1 MTAYKYVARD
11 AESRVNWGD
20 ISKTWSDAI
29 LKVETDREAKRQT
42 IKTETDELANKLIA
56 APRGQHKGANEW
68 TAGYADLQQ
77 QALLDRYRQLT
88 SGNLSVRDWN
98 SSLANAKQST
108 EQMFNL
114 SKVYQE
120 EYASIMERDQNLESQ
135 EAELALA
142 AEFEGFT
149 NFTDTVPLVDPV
161 TLNATIGKQTYDPET
176 GTYRVGETITMNGMY
191 NLLKGRYNRFD
202 IQAAAAE
209 DIKTLGKYTTVE
221 MDGKVKTRENWQ
233 DDPLYKQELN
243 AKIDVHFSDPQ
254 NITSVLT
261 NSMNSGYSSTGLL
274 ENVLDK
280 DGNVDEKKV
289 FWVTN
294 PAQASAGAKTPLIS
308 LDIQLDDNG
317 NITGRSEAELDDIF
331 GENVSDAERSALV
344 RAAKKQEEEAAAF
357 MRTYYTAEVD
367 LIETPMKEPTDGGDT
382 GLTDAQ
388 RKAIAAR
395 EQTVNAAEHWMNLA
409 FAISPEQKT
418 TSARALQ
425 GLKFEDEYGSKQT
438 IVGVDPL
445 TRNDRVV
452 LTLRDAQGKETT
464 VERKYADSPNAE
476 QWVSQG
482 NFFYEDPAAAENLVR
497 SLQNPQREG
506 GPAFGPMTT
515 DVQATGRAF
524 AEEVVDVIPYE
535 QATVGTGKSAA
546 SAPVYFQENSKPGN
560 AESEAAATTAAA
572 KAALGAMGVDASG
585 ITQITESA
593 SQEFASALGYNEQE
607 TIRFHIPGI
616 TPESLFIPNN
626 QAGINALA
634 DLMTMLPGLIKNR
647 EQVTVKDALTRFS
660 NVPRFEDY
668 NGEKFGDEMREQFG
682 VKGTPEKDE
691 STNTGTTGAASSLYN
706 R

>member
-42 IKTETDELANKLIA
+42 IKTETDELANKLIS
-56 APRGQHKGANEW
+56 APRGQHKGTNEW

-120 EYASIMERDQNLESQ
+120 EYASIMERDQAMDSQ

-202 IQAAAAE
+202 IQAAATE

-233 DDPLYKQELN
+233 DDPLYKKELD

-261 NSMNSGYSSTGLL
+261 NGMDSGYSTTGLL

-280 DGNVDEKKV
+280 EGNVDDKKV

-308 LDIQLDDNG
+308 LDIELDKDG

-331 GENVSDAERSALV
+331 GENVSDEQRSALV
-344 RAAKKQEEEAAAF
+344 RAAKKQEEEATEF

-367 LIETPMKEPTDGGDT
+367 LIETARQEFQPQRPPQSSAGERGLLRQGTSGLRNLEKLHGGNE
-382 GLTDAQ
+382 
-388 RKAIAAR
+388 
-395 EQTVNAAEHWMNLA
+395 EQATE
-409 FAISPEQKT
+409 
-418 TSARALQ
+418 
-425 GLKFEDEYGSKQT
+425 G
-438 IVGVDPL
+438 
-445 TRNDRVV
+445 
-452 LTLRDAQGKETT
+452 
-464 VERKYADSPNAE
+464 
-476 QWVSQG
+476 
-482 NFFYEDPAAAENLVR
+482 
-497 SLQNPQREG
+497 LQNLLDRNYSQFSEG
-506 GPAFGPMTT
+506 TVDIDEETGRRTAVLIRYNPSTKQKEEVPIDIPSGLINMVDAFGPQFFEEGTLPYLYEALDNTERLFGGKPSSATARVSRERALDADNLSAEKVSVMDTEMDFAVALGRIEADGGKVLQSIDAAASNVSVLNSLSGQLNMGAT
-515 DVQATGRAF
+515 ARTITEDEIDEKSGIDPEYHVVSIQFPDVSSHEVLIVNDEQGSEAQKSLFEEMAKRKIRGGKMSLKEILEYLPENSRALNEGG
-524 AEEVVDVIPYE
+524 AYKKI
-535 QATVGTGKSAA
+535 TGKDSTAKMKLLEWKEANADDIAGKTSAEVNLMYA
-546 SAPVYFQENSKPGN
+546 QYFKQ
-560 AESEAAATTAAA
+560 
-572 KAALGAMGVDASG
+572 
-585 ITQITESA
+585 Q
-593 SQEFASALGYNEQE
+593 
-607 TIRFHIPGI
+607 
-616 TPESLFIPNN
+616 
-626 QAGINALA
+626 
-634 DLMTMLPGLIKNR
+634 
-647 EQVTVKDALTRFS
+647 
-660 NVPRFEDY
+660 
-668 NGEKFGDEMREQFG
+668 
-682 VKGTPEKDE
+682 
-691 STNTGTTGAASSLYN
+691 
-706 R
+706 

>member
-29 LKVETDREAKRQT
+29 LKVEEDREAKRQT
-42 IKTETDELANKLIA
+42 IKTETDELANNLIA
-56 APRGQHKGANEW
+56 APRGQHKGTNEW

-120 EYASIMERDQNLESQ
+120 EYASIMERDQNMESQ

-209 DIKTLGKYTTVE
+209 DIKTLGKYTTVV

-233 DDPLYKQELN
+233 DDPLYKQELD

-261 NSMNSGYSSTGLL
+261 NGMDSGYSTTGLL

-280 DGNVDEKKV
+280 DGNVDDKKV

-308 LDIQLDDNG
+308 LDIELDKDG
-317 NITGRSEAELDDIF
+317 NITGRSEAELDNIF
-331 GENVSDAERSALV
+331 GENVSDEQRSALV
-344 RAAKKQEEEAAAF
+344 RAAKKQEEEATEF

-367 LIETPMKEPTDGGDT
+367 LIETPMAERTKGPTSEEIKRQKGAERTVDVVT
-382 GLTDAQ
+382 NI
-388 RKAIAAR
+388 RKLHSLKPG
-395 EQTVNAAEHWMNLA
+395 ESQEDVNAATNYIQQLNPNVRKIDLRDEQIVIRMKDGNLIPIPKGDQADLFVESIINAVYKDKAVDLPSALKKAGVYDEGLTRHTLGAIAGLDETVGYDDEIEVGIEGVLKKSSPRAQYELRTDTVGQDDEGQDAVAAAAVDALARMNFSGVDVEIIPNSAARPGFQFLDTNMNLIKY
-409 FAISPEQKT
+409 FVPDVMPYQVFIPEVN
-418 TSARALQ
+418 AA
-425 GLKFEDEYGSKQT
+425 G
-438 IVGVDPL
+438 IVGQLIEMADIA
-445 TRNDRVV
+445 RSENR
-452 LTLRDAQGKETT
+452 EIT
-464 VERKYADSPNAE
+464 VEELKSSLGPENYKNYNTQEMRNAYPTASGDVVNPN
-476 QWVSQG
+476 VTSG
-482 NFFYEDPAAAENLVR
+482 
-497 SLQNPQREG
+497 
-506 GPAFGPMTT
+506 
-515 DVQATGRAF
+515 
-524 AEEVVDVIPYE
+524 
-535 QATVGTGKSAA
+535 A
-546 SAPVYFQENSKPGN
+546 SSGGN
-560 AESEAAATTAAA
+560 A
-572 KAALGAMGVDASG
+572 
-585 ITQITESA
+585 
-593 SQEFASALGYNEQE
+593 
-607 TIRFHIPGI
+607 R
-616 TPESLFIPNN
+616 
-626 QAGINALA
+626 
-634 DLMTMLPGLIKNR
+634 
-647 EQVTVKDALTRFS
+647 
-660 NVPRFEDY
+660 
-668 NGEKFGDEMREQFG
+668 
-682 VKGTPEKDE
+682 
-691 STNTGTTGAASSLYN
+691 
-706 R
+706 

>member
-42 IKTETDELANKLIA
+42 IKTETDELANKLIE
-56 APRGQHKGANEW
+56 APRGQHQGANEW
-68 TAGYADLQQ
+68 TAGYADMQRE
-77 QALLDRYRQLT
+77 ALLDRYRQLT
-88 SGNLSVRDWN
+88 SGNLAVRDWN
-98 SSLANAKQST
+98 SALANATQST

-120 EYASIMERDQNLESQ
+120 EYASIMERDQNTESQ

-161 TLNATIGKQTYDPET
+161 TLSAKIGRQVYDPET

-209 DIKTLGKYTTVE
+209 DVKTLGKYTTVV

-233 DDPLYKQELN
+233 DDPLYNKELE
-243 AKIDVHFSDPQ
+243 AKIDVHFSNPQ

-261 NSMNSGYSSTGLL
+261 NGMDSGYSTTGLL
-274 ENVLDK
+274 DNVLDRE
-280 DGNVDEKKV
+280 GNVDDKKV

-308 LDIQLDDNG
+308 LDIELDKNG
-317 NITGRSEAELDDIF
+317 NIVGRSDAELDDIF
-331 GENVSDAERSALV
+331 GENVTDAQRSALV
-344 RAAKKQEEEAAAF
+344 RAANKQREAATDF
-357 MRTYYTAEVD
+357 MKTYYTAEVD
-367 LIETPMKEPTDGGDT
+367 LIETPMKEPTSDPGS

-395 EQTVNAAEHWMNLA
+395 DQTVNAAGHWMNLA
-409 FAISPEQKT
+409 FAPTPEQKT

-425 GLKFEDEYGSKQT
+425 GLNFEDEYGSRQT

-445 TRNDRVV
+445 TLDDRVV
-452 LTLRDAQGKETT
+452 LTLRDAQGKETA
-464 VERKYADSPNAE
+464 VERKYTDSPNAE

-497 SLQNPQREG
+497 SAQSREE
-506 GPAFGPMTT
+506 GPLYGNMTLG
-515 DVQATGRAF
+515 VKATGRAF
-524 AEEVVDVIPYE
+524 AEEVVDIIPFAE
-535 QATVGTGKSAA
+535 ATVGTGSSAA
-546 SAPVYFQENSKPGN
+546 SAPVYFTENSSSGN
-560 AESEAAATTAAA
+560 YQKNASKTAAAA
-572 KAALGAMGVDASG
+572 KAALGAMGVDASN
-585 ITQITESA
+585 IMHISEARSEQVA
-593 SQEFASALGYNEQE
+593 NADFYNEQE
-607 TIRFHIPGI
+607 TIRFHIPSV
-616 TPESLFIPNN
+616 TPEPLFIPNN

-634 DLMTMLPGLIKNR
+634 ELMTMLPNLIKNG
-647 EQVTVKDALTRFS
+647 EQLTVDEALEKFS
-660 NVPRFEDY
+660 NVPKFKDY
-668 NGEKFGDEMREQFG
+668 NGEKFGDEMKKHFG
-682 VKGTPEKDE
+682 IKGTKKEDTPQGKVMEKF
-691 STNTGTTGAASSLYN
+691 NKKP
-706 R
+706 